1 MHRAL
6 YARGAPGAPS
16 ATIGRV
22 KPLLLPR
29 RSPLAALVAAA
40 LLAAC
45 PSVPARAAGGHAPP
59 STAVAAQEAR
69 IRSAPHGASWSW
81 PVPAPH
87 PVLRP
92 FVAPEHAWSPG
103 HRGIDVGA
111 AVDAVVLA
119 PDDGVV
125 HFSGVVVDRPVL
137 SLRHGDGVLS
147 SVEPVAS
154 ELARGDV
161 VERGQPIGVLRPGHC
176 AEGPSCLHLGARID
190 GAYVSPLLFL
200 GGGEPSILLPTR
212 R

>member
-1 MHRAL
+1 MR
-6 YARGAPGAPS
+6 RPG
-16 ATIGRV
+16 
-22 KPLLLPR
+22 PR
-29 RSPLAALVAAA
+29 RRLALLVATGLAAVAPVLPDGAAGHARQGPPVVVAAP
-40 LLAAC
+40 AA
-45 PSVPARAAGGHAPP
+45 V
-59 STAVAAQEAR
+59 AQEAR
-69 IRSAPHGASWSW
+69 GTFAPRGASWSW

-103 HRGIDVGA
+103 HRGLDVGA

-137 SLRHGDGVLS
+137 SLRHRDGVLS

-154 ELARGDV
+154 DLVRGDA

-176 AEGPSCLHLGARID
+176 PDGPSCLHLGARVD
-190 GAYVSPLLFL
+190 GTYVSPLLFL
-200 GGGEPSILLPTR
+200 GGGEPSVLLPTR